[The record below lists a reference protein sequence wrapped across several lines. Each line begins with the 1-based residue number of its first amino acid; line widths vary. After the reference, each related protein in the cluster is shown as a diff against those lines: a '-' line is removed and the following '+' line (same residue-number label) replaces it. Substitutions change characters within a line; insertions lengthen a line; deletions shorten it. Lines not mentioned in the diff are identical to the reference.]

1 MLSFTLLA
9 CTLRFDTTNATPLI
23 FRFYNM
29 KVLSRGKIR
38 EAPSPITWVAGLL
51 SLQQEGGWDH
61 GVVIQQWN
69 EQASKSER
77 LTGGRFM
84 TVKNVLELEPS
95 VRAVL
100 IEAINTHGSP
110 YSDDSLST
118 KKLVPGFTF
127 RGSRVTK
134 QSNWWKFGAVTS
146 ESTTLALKYTNACY
160 FRMPRQL
167 RTKPTKSTLESRSEF
182 CALAVALRDMAAS
195 LVANIEP
202 IINKRWLSR
211 LESGD
216 VGLEVELTSAIASKE
231 PTYGPRNCES
241 LKQLI
246 DEFAGSGAGKGML
259 GAAAAASS
267 CNLD

>member
-95 VRAVL
+95 VRSVL
-100 IEAINTHGSP
+100 IEAINTHGWWS
-110 YSDDSLST
+110 YMVESCFGLCVCVSMCM
-118 KKLVPGFTF
+118 F
-127 RGSRVTK
+127 R
-134 QSNWWKFGAVTS
+134 AVS
-146 ESTTLALKYTNACY
+146 VHMS
-160 FRMPRQL
+160 
-167 RTKPTKSTLESRSEF
+167 
-182 CALAVALRDMAAS
+182 
-195 LVANIEP
+195 
-202 IINKRWLSR
+202 
-211 LESGD
+211 
-216 VGLEVELTSAIASKE
+216 
-231 PTYGPRNCES
+231 
-241 LKQLI
+241 
-246 DEFAGSGAGKGML
+246 
-259 GAAAAASS
+259 
-267 CNLD
+267 